1 MTLDVEGIVYG
12 GLDVQEALGRTRRF
26 ETLLFPLSPSHWLMR
41 VLSTIVR
48 TLTIDVFSRQA
59 EGLKRDMIGPELI
72 GCDPRWRPPIF
83 RQQLWHQLQRC
94 LAVPLRLHQEIKDL
108 AFIVD
113 GTPQIMTPTSDNDD
127 HFIEMPIVARCGP
140 HAA

>member
-1 MTLDVEGIVYG
+1 MTLDVEGVVYG

-72 GCDPRWRPPIF
+72 GCDPSWRPPLLL
-83 RQQLWHQLQRC
+83 QKSPHQLQRR
-94 LAVPLRLHQEIKDL
+94 LGIPLRLHEEIQNL

-113 GTPQIMTPTSDNDD
+113 GTP
-127 HFIEMPIVARCGP
+127 
-140 HAA
+140 